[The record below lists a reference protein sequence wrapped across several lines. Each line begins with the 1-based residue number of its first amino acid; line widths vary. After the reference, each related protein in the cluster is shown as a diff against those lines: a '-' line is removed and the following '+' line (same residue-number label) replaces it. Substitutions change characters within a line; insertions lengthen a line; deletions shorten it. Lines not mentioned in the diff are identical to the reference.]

1 MITCRCR
8 HRRRRTLILTRCS
21 SVRHFEYFN
30 QNRPPDKPSPAP
42 GPPSRPSPRRAT
54 PPPAPPLRSRQR
66 TAPRPR
72 SAPAR
77 ASRRARAPP
86 PNGAVAQARGAPPR
100 TRVPPHTPPRAA
112 ARRRGAAISSPLA
125 EASLTCARRGA
136 GVSVAPPRLTH
147 ADTRAHTDALR
158 SVVLGE
164 RGACAVRRAGGGCKW
179 RRVRSGA
186 LR

>member
-54 PPPAPPLRSRQR
+54 PPPASLPRSRQR

-77 ASRRARAPP
+77 AWRRARAPP
-86 PNGAVAQARGAPPR
+86 LPTAPSRRRGGCRLARAPPTHSSAGCGAQARGCDPFTSGRGLVNVRADGPWRFSCPPS
-100 TRVPPHTPPRAA
+100 PP
-112 ARRRGAAISSPLA
+112 G
-125 EASLTCARRGA
+125 
-136 GVSVAPPRLTH
+136 LTH
-147 ADTRAHTDALR
+147 ARTYRRSPVRCAGRGGRLR
-158 SVVLGE
+158 SE
-164 RGACAVRRAGGGCKW
+164 AGGG
-179 RRVRSGA
+179 RV
-186 LR
+186 

>member
-136 GVSVAPPRLTH
+136 GVSVAPPPPALHTQ
-147 ADTRAHTDALR
+147 TPAHIRTL
-158 SVVLGE
+158 SGPLCWE
-164 RGACAVRRAGGGCKW
+164 RGALAQ
-179 RRVRSGA
+179 
-186 LR
+186 